1 MNHGPR
7 EAIATQT
14 RRLPS
19 FRATAA
25 PIPLAPQLRWQPY
38 RPRGEVVAAM
48 SISVPAARMG
58 ARRQGELAA
67 VVMDA
72 AAQLSRRLGG
82 PSHVP
87 VAL

>member
-25 PIPLAPQLRWQPY
+25 PMPLAPQLRWQPY
-38 RPRGEVVAAM
+38 RPRGGVVAAM
-48 SISVPAARMG
+48 SISLPAARMG
-58 ARRQGELAA
+58 
-67 VVMDA
+67 
-72 AAQLSRRLGG
+72 
-82 PSHVP
+82 
-87 VAL
+87 VADW